1 MAKGI
6 TKGYGCVIMFS
17 DLLLTP
23 KERMSVIDK
32 ALREH
37 YCETFER
44 RRCPNDYVLMF
55 TEGGES
61 DAVADAIARAQLRK
75 AKRYKGDTWLNE

>member
-1 MAKGI
+1 MAK
-6 TKGYGCVIMFS
+6 KLVVKVI
-17 DLLLTP
+17 DVLLTP
-23 KERMSVIDK
+23 KERMAIIDK

-37 YCETFER
+37 YRETFER

-61 DAVADAIARAQLRK
+61 DAVADAAARAQLEKVNKLRGLIWPK
-75 AKRYKGDTWLNE
+75 E